1 MVFIQRGN
9 LEAIPFIENILNIQI
24 HNVTVKI
31 GAPMIIYN
39 SLNNLTK
46 YKGNDILEIKKM
58 KSRNDKLKHFLKIIK
73 RIYKAK
79 KEAENK
85 DKNMIIIKVIL
96 LKSNRICFMCKK
108 TK

>member
-1 MVFIQRGN
+1 MGFIQRGN

-24 HNVTVKI
+24 HNITVKI
-31 GAPMIIYN
+31 GAPIIIHN

-79 KEAENK
+79 KEAESK
-85 DKNMIIIKVIL
+85 DKNMIILKVIL
-96 LKSNRICFMCKK
+96 LKSNRIYFMCKK
-108 TK
+108 SK

>member
-1 MVFIQRGN
+1 MGFIQRGN

-24 HNVTVKI
+24 NNIIVKI
-31 GAPMIIYN
+31 RAPVVIHN

-58 KSRNDKLKHFLKIIK
+58 KSRNEKLKQFLKIIK
-73 RIYKAK
+73 KIYKAK
-79 KEAENK
+79 KEAESKN
-85 DKNMIIIKVIL
+85 KNMIILKVIV

-108 TK
+108 PE